1 LRVFVA
7 LPLPEA
13 VVERLGRAGEE
24 LQRRARLLRVVRPAA
39 MHITLIFFGELDQ
52 RALAV
57 VLGALEDPSL
67 AVGPIAASLGGLGQF
82 PPRGAPR
89 VLYCPIRRGAEEI
102 RDLHRRLRAV
112 LLAAWA
118 AADPAGPAWD
128 EGRPLTPHLTVAR
141 GRGAAVVAEDLEDI
155 YRFEQPITLERLV
168 LLQSILRPAGAE
180 YRPLKTVHLTGERT
194 GA

>member
-1 LRVFVA
+1 
-7 LPLPEA
+7 
-13 VVERLGRAGEE
+13 
-24 LQRRARLLRVVRPAA
+24 

-102 RDLHRRLRAV
+102 RELHRRLRAV

-118 AADPAGPAWD
+118 AAGPTDVAAEPAGPAWD

-141 GRGAAVVAEDLEDI
+141 GRGGAVVPEDLEAI
-155 YRFEQPITLERLV
+155 YRFEQPVTLERLV

>member
-1 LRVFVA
+1 
-7 LPLPEA
+7 
-13 VVERLGRAGEE
+13 
-24 LQRRARLLRVVRPAA
+24 